1 MGARPQL
8 KAALDYLR
16 GGKVFVVTK
25 IDRLGRS
32 VADLFAIVARIGVQ
46 GRFAAHP
53 RGESGYGDAY
63 RPAHGR
69 ADDVTVLG
77 FHSSFR
83 DWAGNEMHFPRELAE
98 RALAHVIGDKPE
110 QAYRRD
116 AALERRRPLMAAWA
130 VYCEPSNAK
139 FSSKQHLTS
148 AGEGR
153 ERRQLALEIAAAAA
167 SLSL

>member
-1 MGARPQL
+1 LTGWGAPSQTFAPSSLVSECKGASLRILAANLDTATPTGRLMG
-8 KAALDYLR
+8 
-16 GGKVFVVTK
+16 V
-25 IDRLGRS
+25 
-32 VADLFAIVARIGVQ
+32 
-46 GRFAAHP
+46 
-53 RGESGYGDAY
+53 
-63 RPAHGR
+63 
-69 ADDVTVLG
+69 ADDVTVHG
-77 FHSSFR
+77 FHVSFR

-98 RALAHVIGDKPE
+98 HALAHVIGDKPE

-153 ERRQLALEIAAAAA
+153 ERRQLTLEIAAAAA